1 MSYGNTLN
9 VYGELIKQQDNTTA
23 MRVLQKSE
31 KILSEAAQLGAARQ
45 QVFHSLANTYL
56 IMGDGDRGI
65 NTLVETTKLHPD
77 NPITFWLLA
86 FAYVQFGEPELGI
99 QAADQALDNNYIF
112 ANEREA
118 QPVASALVQLGD
130 YERLLRLYKKVAQDV
145 QSGSSYAK
153 VAATLAQMDRKEE
166 ALEVAEEVVRI
177 NPDLKPDVDDFIEKV
192 KSGENYNF
200 VGE

>member
-1 MSYGNTLN
+1 M
-9 VYGELIKQQDNTTA
+9 
-23 MRVLQKSE
+23 
-31 KILSEAAQLGAARQ
+31 
-45 QVFHSLANTYL
+45 
-56 IMGDGDRGI
+56 
-65 NTLVETTKLHPD
+65 
-77 NPITFWLLA
+77 
-86 FAYVQFGEPELGI
+86 
-99 QAADQALDNNYIF
+99 
-112 ANEREA
+112 
-118 QPVASALVQLGD
+118 QLGD